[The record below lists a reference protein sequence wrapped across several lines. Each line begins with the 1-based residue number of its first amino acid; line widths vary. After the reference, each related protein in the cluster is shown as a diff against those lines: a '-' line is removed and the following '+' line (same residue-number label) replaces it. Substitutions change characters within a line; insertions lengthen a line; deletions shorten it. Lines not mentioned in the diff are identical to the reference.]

1 MHHDLIIVGG
11 GMVGASLALALR
23 SSGLQIALVE
33 ATLPRFEDPRLFGLT
48 ENSCQFLRNLEIW
61 QKLAEH
67 ATPIHRVHVSYKN
80 HFGIVRLNREDVCL
94 PQLGYVISA
103 YYIAM
108 VLHEALKQQSNI
120 TYYCPATLMMLQQT
134 DVVTLTLKTNE
145 GDKILQSPIVIAA
158 DGMTS
163 IVREQLNIKT
173 QVIDY
178 QQSAIVTQTL
188 LQRSHYHVAY
198 ERFNANGAIA
208 MLPLINHR
216 CATIWTADHA
226 TIAQL
231 MTLPDESFV
240 ASLQREFGYRLGRLL
255 NVSQRHVF
263 PIKMV
268 QAQESIKQCVLLLGN
283 AAHTLHPIAAQGF
296 NLALYEVAALTKAI
310 MDKIA
315 HCQLFTSIDLQHVI
329 QDTQKQRS
337 FSVNTSHQLARLFK
351 QRSLV
356 LNMFLSLGMVGLDIL
371 KPIKGMF
378 INKISMPYSQLR

>member
-1 MHHDLIIVGG
+1 MSSVKSAITKKSDRYRSCDAVKRMHHDLIIVGG

-240 ASLQREFGYRLGRLL
+240 AS
-255 NVSQRHVF
+255 
-263 PIKMV
+263 
-268 QAQESIKQCVLLLGN
+268 QESIKQCVLLLGN